1 MNAPSSHQPLSADW
15 RAWPILPNRKPRRG
29 FDPMALMTYRKD
41 ESMERFLIDGAD
53 EHHDAIC
60 AAVAAA
66 LLPMTADPKVRLGRF
81 TMANGPTTTPTI
93 RLEYLEDDWTI
104 FTADLWTSTN
114 LDSSLIVIDHW
125 SYMSGSW
132 FGRHLYRHARGIP
145 LFECC
150 FGAIS
155 RVFFTGGAIFFGSV
169 VYGFGWVLV
178 LTAYNLKPDR
188 GEIDFPFSPLIWLA
202 LVFLGIGFAPYFT
215 RRTTADSSLEAQRHL
230 VDRVRQCV
238 YSALVELGIPSS
250 AVHHST
256 K

>member
-81 TMANGPTTTPTI
+81 MMANGPTTTPTI
-93 RLEYLEDDWTI
+93 RLEYLEDEWTI
-104 FTADLWTSTN
+104 FTADLWTSTSLN
-114 LDSSLIVIDHW
+114 SALIVVDHW

-132 FGRHLYRHARGIP
+132 FGRHLYRHAGGRGIS
-145 LFECC
+145 ECC
-150 FGAIS
+150 LGAFLRAI
-155 RVFFTGGAIFFGSV
+155 FTGTAIFFGAI
-169 VYGFGWVLV
+169 VLAIG
-178 LTAYNLKPDR
+178 LSIFQTAYGVETVPIPPESLFV
-188 GEIDFPFSPLIWLA
+188 GLA
-202 LVFLGIGFAPYFT
+202 LAFLGIGFAPYFT

-230 VDRVRQCV
+230 VDRVRQCI
-238 YSALVELGIPSS
+238 YSALAELGIPSS

>member
-93 RLEYLEDDWTI
+93 RLEYLEDEWTI
-104 FTADLWTSTN
+104 FTADLWTSTSLN
-114 LDSSLIVIDHW
+114 SALIVVDHW

-132 FGRHLYRHARGIP
+132 FGRHLFRHAGGNA
-145 LFECC
+145 LSECVAGAMQRVLYC
-150 FGAIS
+150 FYASFAI
-155 RVFFTGGAIFFGSV
+155 
-169 VYGFGWVLV
+169 W
-178 LTAYNLKPDR
+178 
-188 GEIDFPFSPLIWLA
+188 
-202 LVFLGIGFAPYFT
+202 FLGGIALAVFNLESQPSLEMAVRWLPIAFVGIAITPYF
-215 RRTTADSSLEAQRHL
+215 RRFSTADSSQEAQRHL
-230 VDRVRQCV
+230 VARIRQCI
-238 YSALVELGIPSS
+238 YASLAELGIPSS
-250 AVHHST
+250 MVHHST
-256 K
+256 R